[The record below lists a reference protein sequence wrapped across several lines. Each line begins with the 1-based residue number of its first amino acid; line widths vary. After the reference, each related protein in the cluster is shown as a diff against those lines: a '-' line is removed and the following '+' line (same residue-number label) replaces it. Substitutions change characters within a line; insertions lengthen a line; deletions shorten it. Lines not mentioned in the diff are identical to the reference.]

1 MARLPGSVMTSNYQM
16 GRKHG
21 KIWKN
26 IEKHGVL
33 PVPVHRNRGILR
45 SLFRTAGVPGYS
57 VVRKAASNKS
67 SRQCLS
73 LKPMR
78 FTHKKNTGTVTFQSY

>member
-26 IEKHGVL
+26 IEKHGDLPRIKKLALVCIAGQFKHWVL
-33 PVPVHRNRGILR
+33 
-45 SLFRTAGVPGYS
+45 S
-57 VVRKAASNKS
+57 
-67 SRQCLS
+67 
-73 LKPMR
+73 
-78 FTHKKNTGTVTFQSY
+78 TVY